1 METEAWVG
9 DAAVGADYDDDF
21 DDESSSDD
29 DGSLPAD
36 RYLDRELS
44 WLAFNQRVLE
54 LAEDGRVPL
63 LERVNFLAIFASN
76 LDEFFMVRVAGLK
89 RRIATGLA
97 VPTNVGRSPSEVLGD
112 VGMVAHELQTRHAR
126 VFGDIVKPM
135 LDEEG
140 IHIET
145 WADLGPEDRAQID
158 DIFSKQIFPVLM
170 PLAVDPAHPFPY
182 ISGLSLN
189 LSVRVRNPKTSR
201 IEFARIKVP
210 PLLPRFVQLPDD
222 GTGRLRFIPLE
233 DLIANH
239 LGDLFPGMEILEHHE
254 FRITRNED
262 VEIEE
267 DESENL
273 IQALEKGLLQ
283 RRFGPPIRL
292 EISNDMDQTTLG
304 LLMQELAITEQEVY
318 RLPAPLNL
326 GGLFEMYKIDRPT
339 LKYPKQ
345 LPTTSTGLLPTDPTE
360 VPDIFASIQRQDI
373 LLHHPYE
380 SFATSVQ
387 TFLEQAAADPNVLAI
402 KQTLYRTSGDSPI
415 VEALIDAA
423 ESGKQVLALV
433 EIKARFD
440 ETANINW
447 ARKLE
452 KSGVHVVYGLVGL
465 KTHCKL
471 ALVIRQE
478 KNGSLK
484 HYSHIGTG
492 NYNPKTSR
500 IYEDLGLLTD
510 SDTIGKDLTRLFNE
524 LSGYAI
530 EKKFKRL
537 LVAPLHMRGG
547 LLKRIRQEAEN
558 ARNGLESGIRIKV
571 NAIVDEAI
579 IDALYRA
586 SIAGVPIDIVV
597 RGICSLKPGQVEL
610 SENIRVR
617 SILGRYLEHSRI
629 FSFAN
634 AGDPQVFIGS
644 ADMMHR
650 NLDRRVEALVRLTEP
665 GHLAQVD
672 EIFNTEMSD
681 ATASWW
687 LDESGLWIHHS
698 VSEAGAPLDDAQE
711 VTMRAIASRKRT
723 SGVLR

>member
-1 METEAWVG
+1 METEAYVG

-29 DGSLPAD
+29 DGTLPAD

-44 WLAFNQRVLE
+44 WLSFNLRVLE
-54 LAEDGRVPL
+54 LAEDDQVPL

-97 VPTNVGRSPSEVLGD
+97 VPTNVGRSPTGVLSDIGIA
-112 VGMVAHELQTRHAR
+112 AHELQARHAR
-126 VFGDIVKPM
+126 AFKDVIKPQ
-135 LDEEG
+135 LDDEG
-140 IHIET
+140 IHVEV

-158 DIFSKQIFPVLM
+158 QIFSNQIFPVLM

-189 LSVRVRNPKTSR
+189 LSVRVRNPKSSR

-222 GTGRLRFIPLE
+222 GSGRLRFIPLE
-233 DLIANH
+233 DLISNH

-254 FRITRNED
+254 FRVTRNED

-283 RRFGPPIRL
+283 RKFGPPIRL
-292 EISNDMDQTTLG
+292 EISNDMDDTTLD

-318 RLPAPLNL
+318 RLPAPINL
-326 GGLFEMYKIDRPT
+326 GGLFEIAKIDRPQ
-339 LKYPKQ
+339 LKYPKR
-345 LPTTSTGLLPTDPTE
+345 LPTTSSSLVPTE
-360 VPDIFASIQRQDI
+360 TTEIPDIFESIRRQDI

-440 ETANINW
+440 ESANISW

-452 KSGVHVVYGLVGL
+452 KAGVHVVYGLVGL

-478 KNGSLK
+478 NDKSLK

-492 NYNPKTSR
+492 NYNPMTSR

-530 EKKFKRL
+530 ERKFKRL
-537 LVAPLHMRGG
+537 LVAPLHMRRG
-547 LLKRIRQEAEN
+547 LLKRIRDEAEN
-558 ARNGLESGIRIKV
+558 ARKGLPSGIRIKT

-586 SIAGVPIDIVV
+586 SNAGVPIDIVV
-597 RGICSLKPGQVEL
+597 RGICSLKPGQPGL

-629 FSFAN
+629 FSFVN

-650 NLDRRVEALVRLTEP
+650 NLDRRVEALVRLAEP
-665 GHLAQVD
+665 AHLA
-672 EIFNTEMSD
+672 EIDHIFELDLSD
-681 ATASWW
+681 TTASWW
-687 LDESGLWIHHS
+687 LDESGLWKHH
-698 VSEAGAPLDDAQE
+698 ARDDNGTPLEDSQE
-711 VTMRAIASRKRT
+711 VLMREISSRRRI
-723 SGVLR
+723 GMLR

>member
-1 METEAWVG
+1 MDTEAWVG

-54 LAEDGRVPL
+54 LAEDDRVPL

-97 VPTNVGRSPSEVLGD
+97 VPTNVGRSPSEVLTDIGQ
-112 VGMVAHELQTRHAR
+112 VAHDLQDRHAR

-135 LDEEG
+135 LDDEG
-140 IHIET
+140 IHVET
-145 WADLGPEDRAQID
+145 WADLGAEDRAQID
-158 DIFSKQIFPVLM
+158 EIFSQQIFPVLM

-222 GTGRLRFIPLE
+222 GSGRLRFIPLE

-239 LGDLFPGMEILEHHE
+239 LGDLFPGMQILEHHE

-292 EISNDMDQTTLG
+292 EITDDMDDTTLE

-318 RLPAPLNL
+318 RLPAPLSL
-326 GGLFEMYKIDRPT
+326 GGLFEMYRIDRPT

-360 VPDIFASIQRQDI
+360 VPDIFASITRADI

-387 TFLEQAAADPNVLAI
+387 TFLEQAAADPSVLAI

-423 ESGKQVLALV
+423 EAGKQVLALV

-440 ETANINW
+440 ETANISW

-452 KSGVHVVYGLVGL
+452 KAGVHVVYGLVGL

-478 KNGSLK
+478 GTGRLK

-558 ARNGLESGIRIKV
+558 ARQGLPSGIRIKV

-586 SIAGVPIDIVV
+586 SNAGVPIDIVV
-597 RGICSLKPGQVEL
+597 RGICSLKPGQAEL

-629 FSFAN
+629 FSFVN

-665 GHLAQVD
+665 AHLAEID
-672 EIFNTEMSD
+672 RIFNTDMSD
-681 ATASWW
+681 ETTSWW
-687 LDESGLWIHHS
+687 LEESGLWIHHS
-698 VSEAGAPLDDAQE
+698 VSESGAPLDDAQE
-711 VTMRAIASRKRT
+711 VTMREIAGRKRT